1 MAAALEEAVR
11 RVLDHG
17 RSYNGHV
24 EISVADYHAL
34 AGTYKAANG
43 VGRRKVGEVTQAA
56 KVAIPPSPAQR
67 DPAYEREM
75 RRLFDNAELNP

>member
-24 EISVADYHAL
+24 EIPAADYDVL
-34 AGTYKAANG
+34 VGTYKANG
-43 VGRRKVGEVTQAA
+43 TGRRKAA
-56 KVAIPPSPAQR
+56 RSPSWAQR

-75 RRLFDNAELNP
+75 RRLFDNAEINP